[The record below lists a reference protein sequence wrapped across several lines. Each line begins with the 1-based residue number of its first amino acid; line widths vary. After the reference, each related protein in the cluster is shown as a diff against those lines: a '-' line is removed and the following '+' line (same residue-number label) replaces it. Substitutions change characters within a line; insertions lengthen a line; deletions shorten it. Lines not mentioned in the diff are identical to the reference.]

1 MIEKILGII
10 LILGLAGYLI
20 KFLKAT
26 IGKGKSDDDADDDGG
41 YYMTGK

>member
-1 MIEKILGII
+1 MGEKLLGII
-10 LILGLAGYLI
+10 LILGLAGYVI

-26 IGKGKSDDDADDDGG
+26 IGKGKSDDDGDDDGG

>member
-1 MIEKILGII
+1 MGTKLIGII
-10 LILGLAGYLI
+10 LILSLAGYVI

-26 IGKGKSDDDADDDGG
+26 IGAGKSDDEGDDDGG

>member
-10 LILGLAGYLI
+10 LILGLAGYVI

-26 IGKGKSDDDADDDGG
+26 IGRGKSDDEGDDDGG

>member
-1 MIEKILGII
+1 MGEKLLAII
-10 LILGLAGYLI
+10 LILSLAGYII

-26 IGKGKSDDDADDDGG
+26 IGAGKSDDEGDDDGG

>member
-1 MIEKILGII
+1 MGEKLLSLI
-10 LILGLAGYLI
+10 LILSLAEYVI

-26 IGKGKSDDDADDDGG
+26 IGAGKSDDERDDDGG

>member
-1 MIEKILGII
+1 MGTKILGII
-10 LILGLAGYLI
+10 LILGLAGYAI

-26 IGKGKSDDDADDDGG
+26 IGAGKSDDEGDNDGG